1 MIFKILL
8 TICLSASLTVLSS
21 AYVAWDGPR
30 DLPIFPKTPK
40 VYDIDLDQS
49 YEDQWKPI
57 LLDFDTALLSFIQQL
72 GIHAD
77 LAFEL
82 LDVVDYPLV
91 ASYNTEFAEEV
102 QAISRIMNVTF
113 TEVVMLNVVYDLTA
127 QCTSTLIQDPEGNVF
142 HSRNL
147 DFPWAPSL
155 ADMIFHG
162 RYFKDGELLYEA
174 ISLVGYTGLLT
185 GIKTGAYSFSID
197 QFNLP
202 KDPDVIQN
210 IEIAVMDIVELLRQ
224 GQTPPFVVRDA
235 FRTIPDYDSFVKYL
249 EDTGTTSRAFY
260 IVAGTQPGQGVVI
273 TKYRDSVENTTVLD
287 AENGKWFVVQTNYAG
302 NVPDPEDDNRATAGT
317 DFLNGIGWSHITKE
331 NLVEEVM
338 TQYPLFNNETIHT
351 TVMQAST
358 GYFNTTIWSWSE

>member
-1 MIFKILL
+1 MLL
-8 TICLSASLTVLSS
+8 RTLFTICLSASLIVFSS

-49 YEDQWKPI
+49 YEDQWRPMAA
-57 LLDFDTALLSFIQQL
+57 DFQAPLVSFIKQL

-77 LAFEL
+77 LAFKL
-82 LDVVDYPLV
+82 LDSVDYPLV
-91 ASYNTEFAEEV
+91 ASYNLEFAEEI
-102 QAISRIMNVTF
+102 QAMSKLVGLSF
-113 TEVVMLNVVYDLTA
+113 TEVVVLNAVYDLTA

-147 DFPWAPSL
+147 DFPWAPNL

-197 QFNLP
+197 QFDLP
-202 KDPDVIQN
+202 KDPDDIQN
-210 IEIAVMDIVELLRQ
+210 LENAVMDIIQLLLQ
-224 GQTPPFVVRDA
+224 GQTPPFIVREA
-235 FRTIPDYDSFVKYL
+235 FRTTPDYESFVKYL
-249 EDTGTTSRAFY
+249 EDARTISRAFY

-273 TKYRDSVENTTVLD
+273 TKYRDSVENATALD

-317 DFLNGIGWSHITKE
+317 DFLNGIGWNNITKE